1 MAAQYAFVMKD
12 MTKSFPGAQ
21 KPVLS
26 HINLQFYHGA
36 KIGIVGPNGAGKSTL
51 MKIMAGKI
59 GRASCRERVFRAV

>member
-36 KIGIVGPNGAGKSTL
+36 KIGDIVDVLVDKD
-51 MKIMAGKI
+51 
-59 GRASCRERVFRAV
+59 GRMVALIVFQQRHSQH